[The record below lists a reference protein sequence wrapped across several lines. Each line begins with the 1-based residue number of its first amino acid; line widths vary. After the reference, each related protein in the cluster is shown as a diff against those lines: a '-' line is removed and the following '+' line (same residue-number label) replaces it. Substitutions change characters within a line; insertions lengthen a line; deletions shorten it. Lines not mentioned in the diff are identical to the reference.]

1 MASLHTT
8 RDTLVGVSDRPHRR
22 LPGLRAPD
30 PAQGSPDAGPQRPRR
45 SLVWRVATPLVGL
58 LSGALFVISAH
69 SSEGTDLRPGR
80 FTDLASMVRYDA
92 TEVEALRSHVT
103 DLHAQVGHLSG
114 SIGNKQ
120 VRTSNRRAAAMKGP
134 AGCCRR

>member
-30 PAQGSPDAGPQRPRR
+30 PAQGSPDDGPQRPRR

-58 LSGALFVISAH
+58 EGGLFHYFREDWRWDVDVSLGTRRATLQLPTLSGPGYRYTLLTVGSSAIV
-69 SSEGTDLRPGR
+69 
-80 FTDLASMVRYDA
+80 AV
-92 TEVEALRSHVT
+92 
-103 DLHAQVGHLSG
+103 QW
-114 SIGNKQ
+114 
-120 VRTSNRRAAAMKGP
+120 
-134 AGCCRR
+134 